1 MARLRQSAHAAY
13 AGPGMDQQ
21 IRFVQGTL
29 GRIAY
34 ATVGEGPALVFP
46 SWWIGHLERTW
57 EHGPS
62 RRFFEALAQ
71 RHTVVRYDPLGT
83 GLSERTRGDGDFNLA
98 AEVTILSAVVDE
110 LRLDAVSLFGVSSG
124 GPAAGSFAAEQPARV
139 KRLILYGTYAT
150 GSHIADAQTRERLP
164 AMAREHWGLGSR
176 VLASVFVP
184 DAPASELRWF
194 AELQRSGADPEMA
207 GRVLALVYELDA
219 ASAYENVVAPT
230 LVLHRRDDTTIPF
243 ACGVEAAGLIPGARF
258 EALEG
263 TNHLPWFGDTGTLL
277 DAVAEFMRLG
287 AYELEGEHEGAGPAQ
302 SVRLTTRETEILTLV
317 GDGLSDGEIAER
329 LVISPHTVHRH
340 IANIRSKLN
349 QPTRAGAAAAAAR
362 SGLI

>member
-1 MARLRQSAHAAY
+1 
-13 AGPGMDQQ
+13 MDQQ
-21 IRFVQGTL
+21 IRFRRGTL

-46 SWWIGHLERTW
+46 AWWIGHLEQTW
-57 EHGPS
+57 EHAPA

-83 GLSERTRGDGDFNLA
+83 GLSERRRDDSHFNLA
-98 AEVTILSAVVDE
+98 TEVAILSEIVDE
-110 LRLDAVSLFGVSSG
+110 LRSEAVSLFGFSSG
-124 GPAAGSFAAEQPARV
+124 GPVAGSFAAEQPARV

-150 GSHIADAQTRERLP
+150 GSRIADAETGGRLP
-164 AMAREHWGLGSR
+164 LMAREHWGLGSR
-176 VLASVFVP
+176 VLASVFMP
-184 DAPASELRWF
+184 EAPASELRWF
-194 AELQRSGADPEMA
+194 AEHQRAGADPELA
-207 GRVLALVYELDA
+207 GRLLALVYELDA
-219 ASAYENVVAPT
+219 ASAYENIVAPC
-230 LVLHRRDDTTIPF
+230 LVLHRRDDRTIPF
-243 ACGVEAAGLIPGARF
+243 ACGVEAAGLVPRARF

-263 TNHLPWFGDTGTLL
+263 ANHLPWLGNTGALL

-287 AYELEGEHEGAGPAQ
+287 SYELEDEGAGPLGP
-302 SVRLTTRETEILTLV
+302 VRLTPRETEILTLV
-317 GDGLSDGEIAER
+317 GEGLIDAEIAER

-340 IANIRSKLN
+340 IANIRSKLD